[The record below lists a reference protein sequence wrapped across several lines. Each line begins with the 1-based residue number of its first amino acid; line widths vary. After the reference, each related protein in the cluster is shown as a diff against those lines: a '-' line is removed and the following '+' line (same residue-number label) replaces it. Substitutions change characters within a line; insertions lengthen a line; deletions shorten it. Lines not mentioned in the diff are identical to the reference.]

1 MGVIERIASNA
12 PWEPIFGYS
21 RAVKAGEFLAVSGT
35 TATDERG
42 LLVGAGQMYVQA
54 RQALL
59 NIKAH
64 VERAG
69 FNIANVI
76 RTRVFT
82 TDISRFAEI
91 ARAHREILG
100 SNPPASTLVEV
111 KSLVHPE
118 MLVEIEA
125 DVWAGAAEGPV
136 NPEAKVAPT
145 GAAQKRPGVAAPKA
159 KAAGPKAAASP
170 KGRARPR
177 RRK

>member
-1 MGVIERIASNA
+1 MNVIERIASNT

-42 LLVGAGQMYVQA
+42 LLVGAGQMYVQT

-69 FNIANVI
+69 FSVANVV

-91 ARAHREILG
+91 ARAHKEIFG
-100 SNPPASTLVEV
+100 GNPPASTLVEV
-111 KSLVHPE
+111 KRLVHPG

-125 DVWAGAAEGPV
+125 DVWAGAAEGAIK
-136 NPEAKVAPT
+136 PEAKAAPM
-145 GAAQKRPGVAAPKA
+145 AATPKRPAVTAPKPKA
-159 KAAGPKAAASP
+159 KPKAAVSP

>member
-1 MGVIERIASNA
+1 
-12 PWEPIFGYS
+12 
-21 RAVKAGEFLAVSGT
+21 
-35 TATDERG
+35 
-42 LLVGAGQMYVQA
+42 MYVQA

-59 NIKAH
+59 NIKTH

-69 FNIANVI
+69 FDIANVV

-100 SNPPASTLVEV
+100 GNPPASTLVEV
-111 KSLVHPE
+111 KRLVHPD

-125 DVWAGAAEGPV
+125 DVWAGATEGASK
-136 NPEAKVAPT
+136 PETKAAPRI
-145 GAAQKRPGVAAPKA
+145 AAQKRAGATSPKA
-159 KAAGPKAAASP
+159 KSAVPKTAASP
-170 KGRARPR
+170 KARPRPR

>member
-1 MGVIERIASNA
+1 MNVIERIASNT

-21 RAVKAGEFLAVSGT
+21 RAVRAGDWLVVSGT

-42 LLVGAGQMYVQA
+42 LLVGPGQMYVQA

-69 FNIANVI
+69 LRLADIV

-82 TDISRFAEI
+82 TDISRFSEI
-91 ARAHREILG
+91 ARAHKEILG
-100 SNPPASTLVEV
+100 ENPPASTLVEV
-111 KSLVHPE
+111 KRLVHPD

-125 DVWAGAAEGPV
+125 DAWAGAAQPAVETD
-136 NPEAKVAPT
+136 AKITRPAVAKGRAPI
-145 GAAQKRPGVAAPKA
+145 QRKPKA
-159 KAAGPKAAASP
+159 KAASP